1 MFGNCLL
8 IINRMDYYSIL
19 GVTKSASATEIK
31 SAYRKLALKWHPDR
45 NKTSG
50 STDKFKEINKAYEVL
65 SDAKKKEIYDQVG
78 HDGFNRGGYGSAAN
92 QAGGQQGYQQGPF
105 SYSYSSS
112 GGSPFEGFDTSQFGG
127 ASDPFEIFEQFFGFQ
142 TPFGGQRRARRHV
155 YSLKLSFREAVNG
168 VEREV
173 SIDGKRRSVKVPA
186 GISDGNRVRFNEFD
200 LLVAVTP
207 DPVFRREGQDLYVE
221 QDLSFPLAVLG
232 GTINIPTLDGKV
244 TLKVRKGTV
253 HGTLVRLKGEG
264 VVHPNSSH
272 RGNLYVIYKIKS
284 PEKVSAKAKKL
295 LEELQKEL

>member
-1 MFGNCLL
+1 
-8 IINRMDYYSIL
+8 MDYYSVL
-19 GVTKSASATEIK
+19 GVTKSASAAEIK

-45 NKTSG
+45 NKTDG
-50 STDKFKEINKAYEVL
+50 ATEKFKEINKAYEVL
-65 SDAKKKEIYDQVG
+65 SDAKKKGIYDQVG
-78 HDGFNRGGYGSAAN
+78 HEGFNRGGYGSAAN
-92 QAGGQQGYQQGPF
+92 QAGGHGYQQGPF

-112 GGSPFEGFDTSQFGG
+112 GGNPFEGFDASQFGG
-127 ASDPFEIFEQFFGFQ
+127 FSDPFEIFEQFFGFQ
-142 TPFGGQRRARRHV
+142 GGRQRARRPV

-200 LLVAVTP
+200 LLIAVAP
-207 DPVFRREGQDLYVE
+207 DSVFKREGQDLYVE
-221 QDLSFPLAVLG
+221 KEISYPLAVLG
-232 GTINIPTLDGKV
+232 GTVDVPTLDGKV

-264 VVHPNSSH
+264 VVYPNSSQ

-284 PEKVSAKAKKL
+284 PEKVSSKAKKL
-295 LEELQKEL
+295 LEELQKELV

>member
-1 MFGNCLL
+1 
-8 IINRMDYYSIL
+8 MDYYSVL
-19 GVTKSASATEIK
+19 GVNKSASAAEIK

-45 NKTSG
+45 NKTAG
-50 STDKFKEINKAYEVL
+50 ATEKFKEINKAYEVL
-65 SDAKKKEIYDQVG
+65 SDSKKKGIYDQVG

-92 QAGGQQGYQQGPF
+92 QAGGQSYQQGPF

-112 GGSPFEGFDTSQFGG
+112 GGSPFEGFDASQFGG
-127 ASDPFEIFEQFFGFQ
+127 FSDPFEIFEQFFGFQ
-142 TPFGGQRRARRHV
+142 GGRQRARRPV
-155 YSLKLSFREAVNG
+155 YSLKLSFREAVDG
-168 VEREV
+168 VEKEV

-200 LLVAVTP
+200 LLIAVTP

-221 QDLSFPLAVLG
+221 KNISYPLAVLG
-232 GTINIPTLDGKV
+232 GTVDVPTLDGKV
-244 TLKVRKGTV
+244 TLKVRKGTE

-284 PEKVSAKAKKL
+284 PEKVSNKAKKL
-295 LEELQKEL
+295 LEELQKELI